1 MNPLATAETTRTI
14 YVNGLRKPNRPELRR
29 RAFFVT
35 SLPFSL
41 EDSRHTH
48 RTQNKPVDLR
58 VQLRE
63 RLPQPSRQQRNAAR
77 NDAPLTY
84 LCFDML
90 SFTHHV

>member
-41 EDSRHTH
+41 EDSRHTVPKINQW
-48 RTQNKPVDLR
+48 TFVCSSK
-58 VQLRE
+58 
-63 RLPQPSRQQRNAAR
+63 
-77 NDAPLTY
+77 
-84 LCFDML
+84 
-90 SFTHHV
+90 